1 MVNNLLLWFVE
12 LGRQVKDGASYL
24 FSRPFYGV
32 GGLPP
37 AIQNLSVISLITISG
52 LIVFI
57 GVAVIKWILS

>member
-1 MVNNLLLWFVE
+1 MTDNLLLWIVE
-12 LGRQVKDGASYL
+12 LGRQVRDGASYL

-37 AIQNLSVISLITISG
+37 VIQNLSVLSLITISG

-57 GVAVIKWILS
+57 GVAVVKWILS